1 MQGTSTSAGPAQ
13 LKLGQQLREAR
24 LRARLKPKD
33 LARRAKVSVAAVY
46 NCERPDSGGRMRTLL
61 KLARAL
67 GCKVRIPDL
76 AAMAKNHGHTDTTL
90 AEKAQIAFDT
100 VRSLLARPSSGNVRS
115 LEKLCAAL
123 GQSLQLVF

>member
-1 MQGTSTSAGPAQ
+1 MLRQ
-13 LKLGQQLREAR
+13 LTLGQQLREAR

-33 LARRAKVSVAAVY
+33 LARQAKVGVAAVY
-46 NCERPDSGGRMRTLL
+46 NCERPDSGGRTRTLL

-76 AAMAKNHGHTDTTL
+76 AAVAEDRGLSETTL
-90 AEKAQIAFDT
+90 ADKAQVAFDT

-123 GQSLQLVF
+123 GQPLQLVF

>member
-1 MQGTSTSAGPAQ
+1 VQSTN
-13 LKLGQQLREAR
+13 KLLTLGRQLREAR

-33 LARRAKVSVAAVY
+33 LARKAKVSVAAVY
-46 NCERPDSGGRMRTLL
+46 NCERPDSGGRTRTLL

-67 GCKVRIPDL
+67 GCKVRIADL
-76 AAMAKNHGHTDTTL
+76 AAAARDHGHTETTL
-90 AEKAQIAFDT
+90 AEAAEIAFDT

-123 GQSLQLVF
+123 GQPLHLVV

>member
-1 MQGTSTSAGPAQ
+1 MTVPSTPKS
-13 LKLGQQLREAR
+13 LSLGRQLREAR

-33 LARRAKVSVAAVY
+33 LARKAKVSVAAVY
-46 NCERPDSGGRMRTLL
+46 NCERPDGGGRVRTLL

-76 AAMAKNHGHTDTTL
+76 AGAAMEHGHTDTTL

-100 VRSLLARPSSGNVRS
+100 VRALLARPSRGNVRS
-115 LEKLCAAL
+115 LVKLCAAL
-123 GQSLQLVF
+123 GQPLQLVF

>member
-1 MQGTSTSAGPAQ
+1 MPSMLRQ
-13 LKLGQQLREAR
+13 LTLGRQLREAR
-24 LRARLKPKD
+24 LRAQLKPKD
-33 LARRAKVSVAAVY
+33 LARKAKVSVAAVY
-46 NCERPDSGGRMRTLL
+46 NCERGDGGGRVRTLL

-76 AAMAKNHGHTDTTL
+76 AAVAKERGHTETTL
-90 AEKAQIAFDT
+90 AEAAQIAFDT

-123 GQSLQLVF
+123 GQPLQLVF